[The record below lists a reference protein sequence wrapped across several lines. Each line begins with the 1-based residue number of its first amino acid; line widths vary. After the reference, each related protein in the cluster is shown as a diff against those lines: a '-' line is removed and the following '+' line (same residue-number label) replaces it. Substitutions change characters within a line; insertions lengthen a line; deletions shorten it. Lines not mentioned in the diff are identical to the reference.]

1 MVEGAGVM
9 SVREPKVAL
18 ATAAVLP
25 CAVTRLMLTNFRS
38 YGMLD
43 LKCARLPIVLV
54 GPNGAGKTN
63 VLEALSMLAP
73 GRGLR
78 GARLGELSRRSSVPS
93 EIASD
98 RPWAI
103 SATISSQDTAFQ
115 VGVGYLPGQGESDA
129 AKRTVRMDGLPVA
142 GVAELAQHVR
152 LNWLSPAMDRIFV
165 EGVSERRRF
174 LDRLIASFDPMHAR
188 RWSRYEVAMRERI
201 SALKTGAGDA
211 WLSALEQTM
220 AETGVA
226 VSASRV
232 AGLSQISRAMAGQGS
247 PHFPKADVAL
257 SGVLEEGLAARAAV
271 DVEDSFLG
279 RLRANRRRDQEAG
292 RTHEGPHATDFVVS
306 HHDKGRPAAQCSTG
320 EQKALLIRV
329 VLACAS
335 LPAPGAPDKPILLLD
350 EVAAHLDEIRRRALF
365 DELDALGLQSW
376 MTGTD
381 APLFAGLEGRAQF
394 LRVCDGQV
402 RPM

>member
-1 MVEGAGVM
+1 M
-9 SVREPKVAL
+9 SVREPRVAP
-18 ATAAVLP
+18 AAETMLP

-43 LKCARLPIVLV
+43 LKCARAPIVLV

-78 GARLGELSRRSSVPS
+78 GARLGELSRSSSASS
-93 EIASD
+93 ESAPD

-103 SATISSQDTAFQ
+103 SATISSLDAAFQ
-115 VGVGYLPGQGESDA
+115 VGVGYLPGLGAGEA
-129 AKRTVRMDGLPVA
+129 AKRTVRMDGVPVA

-152 LNWLSPAMDRIFV
+152 LIWLSPAMDRIFV

-174 LDRLIASFDPMHAR
+174 LDRLIASFDPVHAR

-201 SALKTGAGDA
+201 SALRAGAGDA

-226 VSASRV
+226 LAASRV
-232 AGLSQISRAMAGQGS
+232 AGLSQLAGAMVVQRS
-247 PHFPKADVAL
+247 TQFPQADVAL

-271 DVEDSFLG
+271 DVEDGFLE
-279 RLRANRRRDQEAG
+279 RLRASRRRDQDAG
-292 RTHEGPHATDFVVS
+292 RTHEGPHGTDFLVS

-350 EVAAHLDEIRRRALF
+350 EVAAHLDLVRRRALF
-365 DELDALGLQSW
+365 DELEVLGLQSW

-394 LRVCDGQV
+394 LRVADGHIL
-402 RPM
+402 PM